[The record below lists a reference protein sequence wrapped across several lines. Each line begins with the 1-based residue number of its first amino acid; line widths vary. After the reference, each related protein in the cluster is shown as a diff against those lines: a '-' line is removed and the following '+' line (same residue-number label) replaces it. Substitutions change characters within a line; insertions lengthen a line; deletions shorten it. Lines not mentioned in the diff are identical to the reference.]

1 MRFFIAIFLGVLL
14 LPNVYGGGEFHIHR
28 SYDLDNDGQ
37 SETLVLNSR
46 FSSAMWV
53 EISPEGINDTLWSYS
68 LGGGGTFADGEVVD
82 VNNDAYE
89 DLILIPNLN
98 VSIGEKVWFYIFLGN
113 KNGGPLFIDACFSY
127 HKRAFIRPH
136 HATTIQS
143 FIGPRW

>member
-1 MRFFIAIFLGVLL
+1 MRFFIAIFLGVRL

-82 VNNDAYE
+82 DDD
-89 DLILIPNLN
+89 DLCNYL
-98 VSIGEKVWFYIFLGN
+98 
-113 KNGGPLFIDACFSY
+113 
-127 HKRAFIRPH
+127 RRPV
-136 HATTIQS
+136 TK
-143 FIGPRW
+143 